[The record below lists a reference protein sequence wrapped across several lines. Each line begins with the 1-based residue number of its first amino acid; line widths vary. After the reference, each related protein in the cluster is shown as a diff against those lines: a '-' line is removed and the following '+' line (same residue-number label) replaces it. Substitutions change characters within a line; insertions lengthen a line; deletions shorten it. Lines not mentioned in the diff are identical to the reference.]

1 MENASKALLIAGG
14 LLISLL
20 IIGALL
26 LMFNNLTEY
35 QTSKSQGILEA
46 DVSKFNNQ
54 FETYIRNGIRGSDL
68 ISLVNRVIN
77 YNTVTDQDGY
87 EKMKISVKIAD
98 NDDLIR
104 EKFSYDNDRTK
115 YPKLL
120 QRSYNQ
126 DNLKNR
132 LTDKVTQI
140 ENKYNVGNVNYI
152 SNLTSNIS
160 KVMDNSN
167 GQEET
172 QKILPKDLSNYGG
185 YELIKE
191 DALVYYEYTQLK
203 RAYFNCTGTA
213 YNQQTGRIVE
223 MNFEFDSSRNL
234 E

>member
-1 MENASKALLIAGG
+1 
-14 LLISLL
+14 
-20 IIGALL
+20 
-26 LMFNNLTEY
+26 
-35 QTSKSQGILEA
+35 
-46 DVSKFNNQ
+46 
-54 FETYIRNGIRGSDL
+54 
-68 ISLVNRVIN
+68 
-77 YNTVTDQDGY
+77 
-87 EKMKISVKIAD
+87 MKISVKIAD

-185 YELIKE
+185 YESIKE